1 MIRKGQPQ
9 DRKAIYDLH
18 SEKVSLDQN
27 DGMEFYFSQVF
38 NADNI
43 IVNEVN
49 GHVVSSVQVNYHPIM
64 FRDTRIECAVF
75 CGAITRK
82 DRPEFQKDLMDDVCD
97 EVAHRT
103 LVSILLTED
112 PDEGKQY
119 GFEPVY
125 YRRVYTIRQRDL
137 ANKSFEG
144 VSREFNADDLQ
155 KTYTAFASH
164 FDGYYLRDRN
174 YWMDLYKQLQFL
186 RGNIIVYRNEEGEI
200 EGYMVYSLSQ
210 RKCHVH
216 ELVYLNGTALIRL
229 LCFAFRTKN
238 VAEVS
243 VSDRE
248 DLTKAVPGI
257 KFTRKLCACAK
268 VNDFE
273 LFNRLFQSDDISSTV
288 AFNTGRPLYLNERL

>member
-174 YWMDLYKQLQFL
+174 YWMDLYKQLQF
-186 RGNIIVYRNEEGEI
+186 
-200 EGYMVYSLSQ
+200 
-210 RKCHVH
+210 
-216 ELVYLNGTALIRL
+216 
-229 LCFAFRTKN
+229 
-238 VAEVS
+238 
-243 VSDRE
+243 
-248 DLTKAVPGI
+248 
-257 KFTRKLCACAK
+257 
-268 VNDFE
+268 
-273 LFNRLFQSDDISSTV
+273 
-288 AFNTGRPLYLNERL
+288 